1 MTPRNIIYVQKWWFQ
16 LDVLRRRL
24 HEKQRTANILW
35 QKYTF
40 SIIETMLL
48 EILLNAKVCWS
59 SNFFFFKFSISL
71 FQEH

>member
-1 MTPRNIIYVQKWWFQ
+1 MTPRNVIYVQKWWFQ

-24 HEKQRTANILW
+24 HEKQKDCQHFVA
-35 QKYTF
+35 KYTF

-59 SNFFFFKFSISL
+59 SNFFFF
-71 FQEH
+71 